1 MNKPKL
7 LVFFSILF
15 SFILFHVSHSW
26 ASQGIDF
33 QLAKMEG
40 GSFKCEVF
48 FNVTNSSGL
57 NITFG
62 NADITLL
69 EKDGSIISK
78 DRLLLRRIK
87 KGETEVASALVG
99 ERDLANYNADCSII
113 KTIKLQL
120 IYVEVDGEGTRS
132 AQILSKVNGGKK
144 SSRIAGV
151 VVK

>member
-33 QLAKMEG
+33 QLAKMKG
-40 GSFKCEVF
+40 GAWKCEVF

-62 NADITLL
+62 NADITLR

-78 DRLLLRRIK
+78 DTLLLNRIK

-99 ERDLANYNADCSII
+99 DGDFKAKADCSII

-120 IYVEVDGEGTRS
+120 IYVKVDGEGTRS

>member
-1 MNKPKL
+1 MR
-7 LVFFSILF
+7 S
-15 SFILFHVSHSW
+15 
-26 ASQGIDF
+26 
-33 QLAKMEG
+33 
-40 GSFKCEVF
+40 F

-87 KGETEVASALVG
+87 KGETEVASRLVG
-99 ERDLANYNADCSII
+99 ERDKANYNADCSII